1 MFEKVFKNIDNFV
14 DYQNQSD
21 LKIFFVKYRN
31 QAGWRKNVVHVPQTI
46 FLSDATIAENIA
58 FGESKEEID
67 IEIVK
72 ESSKKAHAHNFI
84 NSMEHGYDTLVGELG
99 SKLSGGQRQ
108 RIGIARA
115 ILKKSNVLFLDEAT
129 NALDDETESKVMKS
143 LYELDPSMTLIMVA
157 HRKTTL
163 KHCSM
168 IIEIK
173 DGKIYKTGSY
183 EDVIGT

>member
-1 MFEKVFKNIDNFV
+1 
-14 DYQNQSD
+14 
-21 LKIFFVKYRN
+21 
-31 QAGWRKNVVHVPQTI
+31 
-46 FLSDATIAENIA
+46 
-58 FGESKEEID
+58 
-67 IEIVK
+67 
-72 ESSKKAHAHNFI
+72 
-84 NSMEHGYDTLVGELG
+84 MEHGYDTLVGERG

-163 KHCSM
+163 RHCSM

-173 DGKIYKTGSY
+173 DGKIYKMGSY
-183 EDVIGT
+183 KDVIGT